1 VTLAPFRASFCIGA
15 DHAAL
20 PGHFPGR
27 PVVPGVVLL
36 DRVAAAFERWRGR
49 PPARLPQ
56 VKFLQPLL
64 PGQEAELVLTDD
76 GAGARFSIARGGT
89 PIATGSIGAAP

>member
-1 VTLAPFRASFCIGA
+1 VTEAPFRQRLRIGA
-15 DHAAL
+15 DHPAL

-36 DRVAAAFERWRGR
+36 DRVAAAFEQWRGR
-49 PPARLPQ
+49 PVASLPQ

-64 PGQEAELVLTDD
+64 PEQEAELVLTDA
-76 GAGARFSIARGGT
+76 GAGVRFRIVRGETAIAS
-89 PIATGSIGAAP
+89 GSIGAAP